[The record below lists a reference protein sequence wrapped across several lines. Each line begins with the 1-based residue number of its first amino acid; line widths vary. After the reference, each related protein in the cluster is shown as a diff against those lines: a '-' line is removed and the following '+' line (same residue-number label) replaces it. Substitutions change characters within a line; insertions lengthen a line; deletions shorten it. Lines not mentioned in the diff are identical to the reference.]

1 MKSVFTRLGAALV
14 SFLLVSAM
22 PARAAEE
29 TGTAAVYFKNQSN
42 LWYKAYFYIK
52 KPGSPNYVESPTWH
66 STDGSGFN
74 ENLPENSLVC
84 VSVRTGGLDGHLR
97 PLFKKYIFNVTK
109 QGEHSFL
116 YFYGGALTSYYG
128 FGGPKGAGD
137 TQDDRDAQKTYN
149 QAGLVLVKE
158 LTAPGICNAT

>member
-1 MKSVFTRLGAALV
+1 MNKIFTKLGAVLAFV
-14 SFLLVSAM
+14 LLASSMQVSA
-22 PARAAEE
+22 AED
-29 TGTAAVYFKNQSN
+29 TGTAAVYFKNQSS

-52 KPGSPNYVESPTWH
+52 TPGSPKYVEAPQWFSE
-66 STDGSGFN
+66 DGSGFN

-109 QGEHSFL
+109 QAEHSFL

-128 FGGPKGAGD
+128 FGSPNGAGD
-137 TQDDRDAQKTYN
+137 TQDDRDAQEQFNK
-149 QAGLVLVKE
+149 AGLTLVK
-158 LTAPGICNAT
+158 TFVAPGICNAT